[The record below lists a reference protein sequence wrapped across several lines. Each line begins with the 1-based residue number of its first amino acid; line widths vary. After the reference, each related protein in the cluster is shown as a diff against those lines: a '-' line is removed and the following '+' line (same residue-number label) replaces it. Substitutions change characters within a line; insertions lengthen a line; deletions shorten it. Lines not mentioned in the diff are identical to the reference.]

1 MTKEEGLKL
10 FDWFQLAQEK
20 ESKMI
25 QVRRYLHQYPELS
38 FEEYHTHDYIQNQLS
53 QLSCEIR
60 TPVGRNGIVATFKG
74 RGDGPTVALRADF
87 DALPI
92 DELTEVDYKSKNP
105 GAMHACGHDGHT
117 ATLLGVAEIIERH
130 LQFLNGNVVLIFQY
144 GEEVMPGGSQEMI
157 DDGCLQDVDKIYAN
171 HLWSG
176 YPTGTIYSRAGAM
189 MASPDEFNITIQG
202 KGGHGAKPH
211 ETIDPVVIMAEFIM
225 SAQKIVSRTI
235 DPVKQAVISFGMV
248 QAGSADN
255 IIPDT
260 AFCKGT
266 VRTFDTEVQSHVMT
280 KMDKLL
286 QGLAVANDITYTMD
300 YIKGYLPVH
309 NNPNSYEVVKKAA
322 NDINLRFN
330 ESEFMMI
337 GEDFSH
343 YLKVRPGALFLTGCG
358 NPEKD
363 TTHPHHSPNFNI
375 DEKAMKYTVSQ
386 FLKILELENVIVKTT
401 S

>member
-1 MTKEEGLKL
+1 M

-117 ATLLGVAEIIERH
+117 ATLLGVAEIIEHH

-266 VRTFDTEVQSHVMT
+266 VRTFDTEAQTHVMT

-309 NNPNSYEVVKKAA
+309 NNPNSYEIVKKAA

-330 ESEFMMI
+330 ESELMMI

>member
-1 MTKEEGLKL
+1 MFKEEGLKL
-10 FDWFQLAQEK
+10 FDWFQLAQQK
-20 ESKMI
+20 ESRMV

-38 FEEYHTHDYIQNQLS
+38 FEEYHTHDFILNQLS

-74 RGDGPTVALRADF
+74 HGDGPTVALRADF

-105 GAMHACGHDGHT
+105 GVMHACGHDGHT
-117 ATLLGVAEIIERH
+117 AILLGVAEIIENH
-130 LQFLNGNVVLIFQY
+130 LSSLNGDVVLIFQY
-144 GEEVMPGGSQEMI
+144 GEEIMPGGSQEMI
-157 DDGCLQDVDKIYAN
+157 DDGCLQDVDKIYGN

-176 YPTGTIYSRAGAM
+176 YPTGTIYSRPGAL
-189 MASPDEFNITIQG
+189 MASPDEFRITIQG
-202 KGGHGAKPH
+202 KGGHGAKPQ

-255 IIPDT
+255 IIPDS

-266 VRTFDTEVQSHVMT
+266 VRTFDTEIQAHVMT
-280 KMDKLL
+280 KMEKLL
-286 QGLAVANDITYTMD
+286 QGLAVANDITYDFD

-309 NNPNSYEVVKKAA
+309 NHQDNYEIVKQAA
-322 NDINLRFN
+322 NDMNLRFN
-330 ESEFMMI
+330 ESDLMMI

-343 YLKVRPGALFLTGCG
+343 YLRVRPGAFFLTGCG
-358 NPEKD
+358 NPEID
-363 TTHPHHSPNFNI
+363 AIHPHHSPCFNI
-375 DEKAMKYTVSQ
+375 DEQAMKYATSE
-386 FLKILELENVIVKTT
+386 FLKILELEKVIIKAP
-401 S
+401 

>member
-1 MTKEEGLKL
+1 M
-10 FDWFQLAQEK
+10 FDWFQLAKEK
-20 ESKMI
+20 ENSMI

-38 FEEYHTHDYIQNQLS
+38 FEEYHTRDYILNQLS
-53 QLSCEIR
+53 QLSCEVR
-60 TPVGRNGIVATFKG
+60 SPVGRNGIVATFTG
-74 RGDGPTVALRADF
+74 HDDGPTIALRADF

-92 DELTEVDYKSKNP
+92 DELTDLDYKSKNP

-117 ATLLGVAEIIERH
+117 AILLAVAEIIEAH
-130 LQFLNGNVVLIFQY
+130 QNALNGNVVLIFQY
-144 GEEVMPGGSQEMI
+144 GEEIMPGGSQEMI
-157 DDGCLQDVDKIYAN
+157 DDGCLQNVDRIYGN

-176 YPTGTIYSRAGAM
+176 YPTGTIYSRPGAM
-189 MASPDEFNITIQG
+189 MASPDEFNVTIHG
-202 KGGHGAKPH
+202 RGGHGAKPH

-255 IIPDT
+255 IIPDS

-266 VRTFDTEVQSHVMT
+266 VRTFDTEIQAHVMN

-286 QGLAVANDITYTMD
+286 QGLAVANDITYDLD

-309 NNPNSYEVVKKAA
+309 NNPTCYEIVKQAT
-322 NDINLRFN
+322 NDMNLRFN
-330 ESEFMMI
+330 ESELMMI

-343 YLKVRPGALFLTGCG
+343 YQKVRPGAFFLTGCG
-358 NPEKD
+358 DPEKN
-363 TTHPHHSPNFNI
+363 TTYPHHSPYFNL
-375 DEKAMKYTVSQ
+375 DEKAMKYTASQ
-386 FLKILELENVIVKTT
+386 FLKILELENVISQPTT
-401 S
+401 